1 MSWAN
6 IAARAADLPAP
17 PAAAALPSRGRLII
31 MRGLPGTGKTTAAE
45 ETCAAERAAGRTVAR
60 LATWDLIAPPGAG
73 FPAAFE
79 AADVPAAHQQNV
91 ERAAEAMAGKIDTVI
106 IDNVNIEDYE
116 AQPYVRL
123 ADRHRYAVAIHDVGE
138 GCTDVD
144 MLLRPEFNVHMVSHG
159 AMERM
164 AKRYNS
170 TGPLTADRIR
180 RAKVW
185 GMPKY

>member
-6 IAARAADLPAP
+6 MAARAAGRPAP
-17 PAAAALPSRGRLII
+17 PAPPPTARGRLII
-31 MRGLPGTGKTTAAE
+31 MRGLPGTGKTTAAK
-45 ETCAAERAAGRTVAR
+45 ETLAAERAAGRTAAR
-60 LATWDLIAPPGAG
+60 LATWDLIAPPGDG

-79 AADVPAAHQQNV
+79 AADVPSAHTQNV
-91 ERAAEAMAGKIDTVI
+91 ARAAAAMVDQTDTVI
-106 IDNVNIEDYE
+106 IDNINIEDYE
-116 AQPYVRL
+116 AQPYVKL
-123 ADRHRYAVAIHDVGE
+123 ADRHRYAVMIHDTGE

-144 MLLRPEFNVHMVSHG
+144 MLLQPEYNVHRVSRS

-164 AKRYNS
+164 ARRYRS
-170 TGPLTADRIR
+170 TGTLTPDMIR